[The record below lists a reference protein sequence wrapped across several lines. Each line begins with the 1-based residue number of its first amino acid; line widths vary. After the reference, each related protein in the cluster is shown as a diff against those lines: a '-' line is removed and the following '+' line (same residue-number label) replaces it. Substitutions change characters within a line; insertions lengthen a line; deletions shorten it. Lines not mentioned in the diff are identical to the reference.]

1 MGGSPSKSFEFENK
15 KDKIN
20 RDIDKLLEL
29 YLNDDVPESIRKSNI
44 ADKLR
49 EKKEELNIVDNA
61 IYGLNNKEKIEKLRE
76 KRINSLKRLLS
87 SIKLGMLKLD
97 DIDWKRIIAFF
108 IDRIE
113 VHSLGRINKT
123 SKLDVYVHYNF
134 NSLAAENIGK
144 ITPRWANGGIGRRAR
159 FRT

>member
-1 MGGSPSKSFEFENK
+1 MEPGDS
-15 KDKIN
+15 
-20 RDIDKLLEL
+20 
-29 YLNDDVPESIRKSNI
+29 
-44 ADKLR
+44 
-49 EKKEELNIVDNA
+49 A
-61 IYGLNNKEKIEKLRE
+61 IYGLNNKEKIERLRE
-76 KRINSLKRLLS
+76 KRINSLKSLLS

-97 DIDWKRIIAFF
+97 GIDWKKLITFF

-144 ITPRWANGGIGRRAR
+144 ITPRWVNQGGGSLSVGCINPEKIVPILAGINDNPINVDLT
-159 FRT
+159 FKKKIKVI